1 VIMDNRLEVRKTDED
16 IIRWCEQEGIKV
28 CVMTTKN
35 ETPDW
40 HNDETPIER
49 YEPIRWNSLAVWMGV
64 VVFCGGGWL
73 GFLFAMWLES

>member
-1 VIMDNRLEVRKTDED
+1 
-16 IIRWCEQEGIKV
+16 
-28 CVMTTKN
+28 MTTKN
-35 ETPDW
+35 EADW

>member
-1 VIMDNRLEVRKTDED
+1 MIMDNRLEVSKTDED

-28 CVMTTKN
+28 HVMTTKN
-35 ETPDW
+35 EPDW

-49 YEPIRWNSLAVWMGV
+49 YESIRWNSLAVWMGV